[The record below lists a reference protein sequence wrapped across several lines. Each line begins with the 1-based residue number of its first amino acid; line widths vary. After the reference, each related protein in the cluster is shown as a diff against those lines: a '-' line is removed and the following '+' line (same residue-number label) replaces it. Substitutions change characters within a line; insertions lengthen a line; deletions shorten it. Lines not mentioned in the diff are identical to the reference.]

1 MLRYAL
7 RRIGLMIPTLV
18 GLSVLLFVWVRL
30 LPGGPER
37 GLVPPGASPD
47 DIDRISAVYGFDEP
61 IHVQFLTYVK
71 ALASGDF
78 GLSIRTNDPVFSSFF
93 DRLPATIELTVCA
106 LVLATVIG
114 IPLGYVAGRRQGS
127 WLDSAVVSASLV
139 GVVTPVFVLAIGL
152 KYVFPLELG
161 LFFTQGRESRG
172 SQNEHPTGFYLLD
185 GIITGNLDAFT
196 DATMHLVLPSVALAS
211 IPLAIIVRITR
222 AAVSEVIHEDYVR
235 TAQAKGLAA
244 SVITRRHVL
253 RNAMLPVITT
263 VGLQLGLLLSGAVL
277 TETVFSINGIGSYLF
292 DAIGNR
298 DYPVLQGY
306 IVFIALMYALV
317 NLAVDLSYGIIDPRV
332 RVP

>member
-1 MLRYAL
+1 MLKYTL
-7 RRIGLMIPTLV
+7 RRVGLMIPTLL
-18 GLSVLLFVWVRL
+18 GLAVLLFVWVRL

-37 GLVPPGASPD
+37 GLVPPGASQEV
-47 DIDRISAVYGFDEP
+47 IDSISARYGFDQP
-61 IHVQFLTYVK
+61 IYVQFFTYVQ

-78 GLSIRTNDPVFSSFF
+78 GLSIRTNQPVLSSFF
-93 DRLPATIELTVCA
+93 DRLPATMELTVCA
-106 LVLATVIG
+106 LVLATVVG
-114 IPLGYVAGRRQGS
+114 IPLGYVAGRKQGG
-127 WLDSAVVSASLV
+127 WLDSAVVSTSLI

-152 KYVFPLELG
+152 KYLFPLQLG
-161 LFFTQGRESRG
+161 LFYTQGRESRG
-172 SQNEHPTGFYLLD
+172 AQNEHPTGFYLLD
-185 GIITGNLDAFT
+185 GIVTGNLDAFT
-196 DATMHLVLPSVALAS
+196 DAAMHLVLPAVALAS

-235 TAQAKGLAA
+235 TAQAKGLSG
-244 SVITRRHVL
+244 SVINRRHVL

-277 TETVFSINGIGSYLF
+277 TETVFAINGIGSYLF
-292 DAIGNR
+292 EAIGNR

-332 RVP
+332 RVS